1 MLLTC
6 RMPFDTSFC
15 RLYDVIHA
23 EQQLTLVFEYLD
35 QDLKKYLD
43 ASGGGGLQIYNIK
56 VRSMRMMCSLFFLQ

>member
-1 MLLTC
+1 M
-6 RMPFDTSFC
+6 C

-56 VRSMRMMCSLFFLQ
+56 VRLGYCMHWHSRCAHPVGCAM